1 MWNLCSSLSWLDTS
15 VRSKSDE
22 NYKDICHK
30 EVYTQ
35 NIDIIHVQIGSEHNC
50 KDLCES
56 FQEKRQKK
64 IHFNL
69 LYLVHFYSDF
79 ENCNTI
85 YIICNC

>member
-64 IHFNL
+64 ITL
-69 LYLVHFYSDF
+69 IFYILCTS
-79 ENCNTI
+79 TLI
-85 YIICNC
+85 SKIATQYT